1 MAQYEKHWLKVWNEK
16 RIFESEAVPNKKKVF
31 VTFPFPYMNGP
42 LHIGHCFTATRVDIY
57 ARFKRMQG
65 YNVLFP
71 WAWHWTGESIPGMSY
86 RLSLGDEG
94 VKKAFL
100 EIDGVPEKEVERF
113 VDPEYL
119 ASYYTR
125 VSREAVKDTG
135 FSIDWRREFRTVDP
149 AFKKFIDWQYLR
161 LRELGYVVQGTHPVV
176 WCSHDESP
184 TGDHDRMEGE
194 GVSPEEFNL
203 MRFEVEEQT
212 PKPPSRVLKRKFF
225 VAGTLRPE
233 TIFGATN
240 LWVNPHGKYAEVDV
254 DGETWIVSLSAA
266 RRLSEQQHKV
276 KVNDEFP
283 GLDLLGLKAKAP
295 MTGKSLPVL
304 PATFVDTELV
314 TGVVSSVPAHA
325 AYDYIGLK
333 DVQEERVKAPPPVLK
348 IARELKPIPLISV
361 PGYSAIPAEDEVK
374 KRGIKDSNDPKLE
387 DATAELYKAE
397 FHRGTMRENT
407 DRYKGM
413 KVSEAKD
420 KIIEEMKGR
429 GLLSIMHELPQKVVC
444 KCGTRCYVKI
454 LENQW
459 FLNYSDPKWKETT
472 KSLIKAAN
480 VYPEQSLE
488 WYFSTIDW
496 LRNWPCAR
504 KSGMGT
510 KLPWDK
516 EWIVETLSDST
527 IYMAFYT
534 ISQLVNSE
542 TVKFPQLLP
551 EVFDYVLLGKGAEPH
566 VAKLSGIE
574 AKHLKAMRNSF
585 LYWYPV
591 DLRNSAK
598 ELIPN
603 HLTFFAFHH
612 AALFEQ
618 RHWPRGFSVNGM
630 IQIEGQKMSKSR
642 NVFITWRHA
651 LERYGADGLRAT
663 LALAADGMD
672 DADWKAKNADDISG
686 KVDSLYPF
694 IEKALGSASE
704 RKPDLSDRWLLSVVH
719 GRVEVATKS
728 LEEMKL
734 RKALSV
740 ALLDVWNDVRWYLR
754 RWESPRYDTLKL
766 VFETW
771 IRLVAP
777 FIPFAAEEINSK
789 MGNKGLI
796 STADWPSIVDFPLDD
811 EAEVSELLVAKVVE
825 DARNLLKIIKEK
837 KSRLTIYVSSKTAS
851 DYFFEL
857 SKSDKAGASNRGD
870 VIRKYASSGIKP
882 ERVIKLQHEL
892 GQELVERLAK
902 LGGLD
907 EFSVLSEGAPFLS
920 QEVGIDIRVF
930 KAGDKKTEDPANK
943 AKDALPFKPSFYLE

>member
-1 MAQYEKHWLKVWNEK
+1 
-16 RIFESEAVPNKKKVF
+16 
-31 VTFPFPYMNGP
+31 MNGP

-86 RLSLGDEG
+86 RLSQGDEG
-94 VKKAFL
+94 VRKAFL

-176 WCSHDESP
+176 WCSHDQSP

-203 MRFEVEEQT
+203 IKFEVEGSASDDASSAYSNDAATSNDNKE
-212 PKPPSRVLKRKFF
+212 KKRWLA
-225 VAGTLRPE
+225 AGTLRPE

-240 LWVNPHGKYAEVDV
+240 VWVHPQGKYAEAEV
-254 DGETWIVSLSAA
+254 DGETWIVSQSAVK
-266 RRLSEQQHKV
+266 RLKEQQHEV
-276 KVNDEFP
+276 KIMDQFV
-283 GLDLLGLKAKAP
+283 GSDLLGLVVRAP
-295 MTGKSLPVL
+295 ITGKTIPVL

-314 TGVVSSVPAHA
+314 TGVVYSVPAHA
-325 AYDYIGLK
+325 PYDYMGLV
-333 DVQEERVKAPPPVLK
+333 DLQEERVAAPQAVVQSAK
-348 IARELKPIPLISV
+348 ELKPIAMIAV
-361 PGYSAIPAEDEVK
+361 QGYSEFPALDEVK
-374 KRGIKDSNDPKLE
+374 KRGIKDSNDPALE
-387 DATAELYKAE
+387 EATAELYKAE
-397 FHRGTMRENT
+397 FHRGVMKENC
-407 DRYKGM
+407 DGFKGL
-413 KVSEAKD
+413 KVSDSKPRVVD
-420 KIIEEMKGR
+420 EMMR
-429 GLLSIMHELPQKVVC
+429 LGLLSTMQELPREVVC

-459 FLNYSDPKWKETT
+459 FLNYSDPAWKERT
-472 KSLIKAAN
+472 KSLIEAAK

-504 KSGMGT
+504 RSGMGT

-516 EWIVETLSDST
+516 DWIVETLSDST

-534 ISQLVNSE
+534 ISQFINSE
-542 TVKFPQLLP
+542 RVKFGQLLP
-551 EVFDYVLLGKGAEPH
+551 EVFDFLFKGKGSEQH
-566 VAKLSGIE
+566 VAKLSGIDP
-574 AKHLKAMRNSF
+574 KHLKAMRNEF

-591 DLRNSAK
+591 DMRNSAK

-612 AALFEQ
+612 AALFPPN
-618 RHWPRGFSVNGM
+618 HWPRGFSVNGM

-642 NVFITWRHA
+642 NIFVTWRHA
-651 LERYGADGLRAT
+651 LEQYGADGLRAT

-672 DADWKAKNADDISG
+672 DADWKAKNAEDISS
-686 KVDSLYPF
+686 KIESLLPF
-694 IEKALGSASE
+694 VE
-704 RKPDLSDRWLLSVVH
+704 RGLATATDREPGLSDRWLLSVIH
-719 GRVEVATKS
+719 GRIDTTTKS
-728 LEEMKL
+728 LEEMKI
-734 RKALSV
+734 RRALSI
-740 ALLDVWNDVRWYLR
+740 AFLDVWNDIRWYLR
-754 RWESPRYDTLKL
+754 RAEKPRYETLRK

-777 FIPFAAEEINSK
+777 FIPFAAEELNSR

-796 STADWPSIVDFPLDD
+796 TTADWPSVVDFPLDE
-811 EAEVSELLVAKVVE
+811 EAEVSELLVTKVIE

-837 KSRLTIYVSSKTAS
+837 KSCLTIYVSSKVAS
-851 DYFFEL
+851 DYFLEL
-857 SKSDKAGASNRGD
+857 SRTENSRTGGGTSGSGGRGD

-892 GQELVERLAK
+892 GSDLVKRLVA

-907 EFSVLSEGAPFLS
+907 ELSVLSEGAPFLS
-920 QEVGIDIRVF
+920 KEIGVEIRVF
-930 KAGDKKTEDPANK
+930 RTGEASIDDPANK
-943 AKDALPFKPSFYLE
+943 AKDALPFKPAFYLE

>member
-1 MAQYEKHWLKVWNEK
+1 LASYEKHWLKAWNEK
-16 RIFESEAVPNKKKVF
+16 RVFESEAVQGKKKVF

-86 RLSLGDEG
+86 RLSQGDEG
-94 VKKAFL
+94 VRKAFL

-149 AFKKFIDWQYLR
+149 GFKKFIEWQYLR

-176 WCSHDESP
+176 WCSHDLSP

-194 GVSPEEFNL
+194 GVAPEEFNL
-203 MRFEVEEQT
+203 LKFEVEEPGAEDQPT
-212 PKPPSRVLKRKFF
+212 IKKKFL
-225 VAGTLRPE
+225 VCGTLRPE
-233 TIFGATN
+233 TIYGVTN
-240 LWVNPHGKYAEVDV
+240 IWVNPAGKYVEADV
-254 DGETWIVSLSAA
+254 DGETWIVSRSAA
-266 RRLSEQQHKV
+266 TRLSEQLHKV
-276 KVNDEFP
+276 KVDDE
-283 GLDLLGLKAKAP
+283 LDGSELVGMTAKAQV
-295 MTGKSLPVL
+295 TGKSVPVL
-304 PATFVDTELV
+304 PATLVDTELV
-314 TGVVSSVPAHA
+314 TGVVMSVPAHA
-325 AYDYIGLK
+325 PYDYQGLV
-333 DVQEERVKAPPPVLK
+333 DVQEGRVKATPAIVKLAK
-348 IARELKPIPLISV
+348 ALKPIPLITV
-361 PGYSAIPAEDEVK
+361 QGYSAVPAEDEVK
-374 KRGIKDSNDPKLE
+374 KRGIRDSNDPKLE

-397 FHRGTMRENT
+397 FHRGLMKENT
-407 DRYKGM
+407 GPYMGL

-420 KIIEEMKGR
+420 RLIGDLKQKGA
-429 GLLSIMHELPQKVVC
+429 LSVMHELPQRVVC

-459 FLNYSDPKWKETT
+459 FLNYSDPDWKERT
-472 KSLIKAAN
+472 KGLIKAAS
-480 VYPEQSLE
+480 VYPEQSLD

-504 KSGMGT
+504 QSGMGT

-516 EWIVETLSDST
+516 GWIVETLSDST

-534 ISQLVNSE
+534 ISQLVNNE
-542 TVKFPQLLP
+542 TVKFGQLLP
-551 EVFDYVLLGKGAEPH
+551 EVFDYVLLGKGSEAH
-566 VAKLSGIE
+566 VSKLSGIE

-612 AALFEQ
+612 VALFEQ
-618 RHWPRGFSVNGM
+618 KHWPRGFSVNGM

-651 LERYGADGLRAT
+651 LDQYGADGLRAT

-672 DADWKAKNADDISG
+672 DADWKAKNAEDISN

-694 IEKALGSASE
+694 IEKALAGATE
-704 RKPDLSDRWLLSVVH
+704 RKPELSDRWLLSVVH
-719 GRVEVATKS
+719 GRIDVATKS

-754 RWESPRYDTLKL
+754 RSEKPRYQTLRL

-777 FIPFAAEEINSK
+777 FIPFAAEEVNSR

-796 STADWPSIVDFPLDD
+796 TTADWPSVVDFPHDE
-811 EAEVSELLVAKVVE
+811 EAEVSELLVTKVIE

-837 KSRLTIYVSSKTAS
+837 KARLTIYVSSKTAS
-851 DYFFEL
+851 DYFFDL
-857 SKSDKAGASNRGD
+857 AKSEKAGADRGE

-882 ERVIKLQHEL
+882 DRVMKLRYEL
-892 GQELVERLAK
+892 GQELVDRLAS

-907 EFSVLSEGAPFLS
+907 EFAVLSRGVAFLS
-920 QEVGIDIRVF
+920 DEVGIQVRVF
-930 KAGDKKTEDPANK
+930 KAGDPKTEDPANK

>member
-1 MAQYEKHWLKVWNEK
+1 LAQYEKHWLKVWNER
-16 RIFESEAVPNKKKVF
+16 RIFESESVPGRKKSF

-86 RLSLGDEG
+86 RLEQGDEG
-94 VKKAFL
+94 VRKAFL

-203 MRFEVEEQT
+203 LRFEVVEDRDSSGVVT
-212 PKPPSRVLKRKFF
+212 KKFL

-240 LWVNPHGKYAEVDV
+240 VWVNPHGKYAEADV
-254 DGETWIVSLSAA
+254 DGETWIVSLSAVH
-266 RRLSEQQHKV
+266 RLSEQQHSV
-276 KVNDEFP
+276 KVLDEFE
-283 GLDLLGLKAKAP
+283 GSELLGLSVKAP
-295 MTGKSLPVL
+295 ITGKRLPVL

-314 TGVVSSVPAHA
+314 TGVVYSVPAHA
-325 AYDYIGLK
+325 PYDYMGLV
-333 DVQEERVKAPPPVLK
+333 DVQEGRVKAPPNVVKL
-348 IARELKPIPLISV
+348 AAGLRPISIISV
-361 PGYSAIPAEDEVK
+361 KGYSDIPAEDEVK

-387 DATAELYKAE
+387 DATAEVYKAE
-397 FHRGTMRENT
+397 FHRGAMKENT
-407 DRYKGM
+407 DGFKGL
-413 KVSEAKD
+413 KVSEAKE
-420 KIIEEMKGR
+420 KVVEEMRGKGV
-429 GLLSIMHELPQKVVC
+429 LTVMQELPQRVVC

-459 FLNYSDPKWKETT
+459 FLNYSDPAWKEKT
-472 KSLIKAAN
+472 KTLIRAAN

-534 ISQLVNSE
+534 ICQFVNNE
-542 TVKFPQLLP
+542 TVKFGQLLP
-551 EVFDYVLLGKGAEPH
+551 EVFDYLLLGKGSEAH
-566 VAKLSGIE
+566 VSKLSGIDL
-574 AKHLKAMRNSF
+574 KVLKAMKNEFS
-585 LYWYPV
+585 YWYPV

-603 HLTFFAFHH
+603 HLTFYAFHH

-618 RHWPRGFSVNGM
+618 KDWPRGFSVNGM

-642 NVFITWRHA
+642 NVFVTWRHA
-651 LERYGADGLRAT
+651 LEQYGADGLRAT

-672 DADWKAKNADDISG
+672 DADWKAKNAEDISA
-686 KVDSLYPF
+686 KIDSLFPF
-694 IEKALGSASE
+694 IEKALSASTE
-704 RKPDLSDRWLLSVVH
+704 RAPDLSDRWLLSIIH
-719 GRVEVATKS
+719 GRIDLTTKS
-728 LEEMKL
+728 LEEMKV

-740 ALLDVWNDVRWYLR
+740 ALLDVWNDIRWYLR
-754 RWESPRYDTLKL
+754 RSEKPRHDTLKA

-777 FIPFAAEEINSK
+777 FIPFAAEELNSR

-796 STADWPSIVDFPLDD
+796 TTADWPSVVDYPLDE
-811 EAEVSELLVAKVVE
+811 EAEVSELLVAKVIE
-825 DARNLLKIIKEK
+825 DARNLLKIIKERK
-837 KSRLTIYVSSKTAS
+837 TRLTIYVAS
-851 DYFFEL
+851 DTAYGFFL
-857 SKSDKAGASNRGD
+857 ALADTDKGGAGNRGE
-870 VIRKYASSGIKP
+870 VIRKYAASGIKP
-882 ERVIKLQHEL
+882 DRVIKLHYEL
-892 GQELVERLAK
+892 GQELVRRLVL
-902 LGGLD
+902 LGEFD
-907 EFSVLSEGAPFLS
+907 EFEVLKNAAPFLS
-920 QEVGIDIRVF
+920 NEIGIEVRVF
-930 KAGDKKTEDPANK
+930 KAGGVKVEDPASK

>member
-1 MAQYEKHWLKVWNEK
+1 MAQYEKYWLKVWNDK
-16 RIFESEAVPNKKKVF
+16 RVFESEPLPGRKKAF

-42 LHIGHCFTATRVDIY
+42 LHIGHCFTSTRVDIY

-86 RLSLGDEG
+86 RLSQGDEG
-94 VKKAFL
+94 VRKAFL
-100 EIDGVPEKEVERF
+100 ELDGVPEKEVEKF

-135 FSIDWRREFRTVDP
+135 FSIDWRREFTTVDP
-149 AFKKFIDWQYLR
+149 AFKKFIEWQYLR

-176 WCSHDESP
+176 WCKRDESP

-203 MRFEVEEQT
+203 LKFEVQEEAGT
-212 PKPPSRVLKRKFF
+212 KKKFL

-233 TIFGATN
+233 TVFGATN
-240 LWVNPHGKYAEVDV
+240 VWVHPSGKYSEVEV
-254 DGETWIVSLSAA
+254 DGETWIVSASAVNKLA
-266 RRLSEQQHKV
+266 EQQYEV
-276 KVNDEFP
+276 KTTNELT
-283 GLDLLGLKAKAP
+283 GSDLLGVMVKAP
-295 MTGKSLPVL
+295 MTGATLPVL
-304 PATFVDTELV
+304 PATFVDPDLV
-314 TGVVSSVPAHA
+314 SGVVYSVPAHA
-325 AYDYIGLK
+325 PYDYMGLV
-333 DVQEERVKAPPPVLK
+333 DLQEGRVESSLAMRK
-348 IARELKPIPLISV
+348 IAKGLKPISIISV
-361 PGYSAIPAEDEVK
+361 KGYSDVPAEDEVK
-374 KRGIKDSNDPKLE
+374 KRGIVDSNDPKLE

-397 FHRGTMRENT
+397 FHRGTMKENC
-407 DRYKGM
+407 DGFRGM
-413 KVSEAKD
+413 KVSEAKE
-420 KIIEEMKGR
+420 KIVEELEDRK
-429 GLLSIMHELPQKVVC
+429 LLAIMLELPQKVVC

-459 FLNYSDPKWKETT
+459 FLNYSDPAWKELA
-472 KSLIKAAN
+472 KSVIRNAS

-504 KSGMGT
+504 RAGMGT

-527 IYMAFYT
+527 VYMAFYT
-534 ISQLVNSE
+534 ICQFVNAE
-542 TVKFPQLLP
+542 TVKFNQLLP
-551 EVFDYVLLGKGAEPH
+551 EVFDFVLHGKGSEAH
-566 VAKLSGIE
+566 IAKLSGIE
-574 AKHLKAMRNSF
+574 QKVLRSMRNEF

-591 DLRNSAK
+591 DMRNSAK

-618 RHWPRGFSVNGM
+618 RLWPRGFSVNGM

-642 NVFITWRHA
+642 NIFVTWRQA
-651 LERYGADGLRAT
+651 LERYGADGLRVT

-672 DADWKAKNADDISG
+672 DADWKTKNAEDISA
-686 KVDSLYPF
+686 KIDSLFPF
-694 IEKALGSASE
+694 TEKSLASSVE
-704 RKPDLSDRWLLSVVH
+704 RPVELSDRWLMSVVH
-719 GRVEVATKS
+719 GRIEVTTKS
-728 LEEMKL
+728 LEEMKI
-734 RKALSV
+734 RKAVSV
-740 ALLDVWNDVRWYLR
+740 AFLDLWNDVRWYLR
-754 RWESPRYDTLKL
+754 RAERPRTQTLKL

-777 FIPFAAEEINSK
+777 FMPFAAEELNRN

-796 STADWPSIVDFPLDD
+796 TTADWPSPVDFPQD
-811 EAEVSELLVAKVVE
+811 EAAEVSELLVAKVID
-825 DARNLLKIIKEK
+825 DARNLLKIIKEQK
-837 KSRLTIYVSSKTAS
+837 KRLTIYVSSDVAAQ
-851 DYFFEL
+851 YFLEL
-857 SKSDKAGASNRGD
+857 AKSEKGQASNRGD

-882 ERVIKLQHEL
+882 ERVIKLKHEL
-892 GQELVERLAK
+892 GDELVGRLAS
-902 LGGLD
+902 LESFD
-907 EFSVLSEGAPFLS
+907 ELAVLSGCAGFLS
-920 QEVGIDIRVF
+920 KEIGLEVRVF
-930 KAGDKKTEDPANK
+930 KAGDIKAEDPANK

>member
-1 MAQYEKHWLKVWNEK
+1 LAQYEKYWLKVWNER
-16 RIFESEAVPNKKKVF
+16 RIFESESVPGRKKVF

-42 LHIGHCFTATRVDIY
+42 LHIGHCFTSTRVDIY

-86 RLSLGDEG
+86 RLSQGDEG
-94 VKKAFL
+94 VRRAFL
-100 EIDGVPEKEVERF
+100 EIDGVPESEVERF

-149 AFKKFIDWQYLR
+149 AFKKFIEWQYLR

-203 MRFEVEEQT
+203 IKFQVQDE
-212 PKPPSRVLKRKFF
+212 SLKEKFL

-240 LWVNPHGKYAEVDV
+240 VWVNPGAKYSEVEVD
-254 DGETWIVSLSAA
+254 GQTWIVSRSAVN
-266 RRLSEQQHKV
+266 RLKEQGYNV
-276 KVNDEFP
+276 KESDEIN
-283 GLDLLGLKAKAP
+283 GSDLLGVMVRAP
-295 MTGKSLPVL
+295 ITGASLPVL
-304 PATFVDTELV
+304 PASFVDPELV
-314 TGVVSSVPAHA
+314 SGVVYSVPAHA
-325 AYDYIGLK
+325 PYDYMGLV
-333 DVQEERVKAPPPVLK
+333 DVQEGRVAAPPAVRK
-348 IARELKPIPLISV
+348 IAQGLKPISIISV
-361 PGYSAIPAEDEVK
+361 PGYSTFPAEEEAK

-387 DATAELYKAE
+387 DATAQVYKEE
-397 FHRGTMRENT
+397 FHKGKMKDNC
-407 DRYKGM
+407 DGFKGM
-413 KVSEAKD
+413 KVSEAKE
-420 KIIEEMKGR
+420 KIVEEMEGR
-429 GLLSIMHELPQKVVC
+429 KLLSVMLELPQRVVC

-459 FLNYSDPKWKETT
+459 FLNYSDPAWKELT
-472 KSLIKAAN
+472 KSVIRSAH
-480 VYPEQSLE
+480 VHPEQSLE
-488 WYFSTIDW
+488 WYYSTIDW

-534 ISQLVNSE
+534 ICQFVNSE
-542 TVKFPQLLP
+542 TVKFTQLTP
-551 EVFDYVLLGKGAEPH
+551 EVFDYLLLGKGTDAH
-566 VAKLSGIE
+566 VSKASGIE
-574 AKHLKAMRNSF
+574 MKVLKAMRNEF

-612 AALFEQ
+612 AALFEPK
-618 RHWPRGFSVNGM
+618 HWPRGFSVNGM

-651 LERYGADGLRAT
+651 LESYGADGLRAT

-672 DADWKAKNADDISG
+672 DADWKAKNAEDISA
-686 KVDSLYPF
+686 KVDSLFSF
-694 IEKALGSASE
+694 IQKGLADATE
-704 RKPDLSDRWLLSVVH
+704 RERDLSDRWLFSVVH
-719 GRVEVATKS
+719 GRIDLVTRS
-728 LEEMKL
+728 LEEMKI
-734 RKALSV
+734 RKAISV
-740 ALLDVWNDVRWYLR
+740 ALLDVWNDIRWYLR
-754 RWESPRYDTLKL
+754 RTEEPRYATLKT

-777 FIPFAAEEINSK
+777 FIPFAAEEINK
-789 MGNKGLI
+789 QLGNKGLI
-796 STADWPSIVDFPLDD
+796 ATADWPSTVDFPHD
-811 EAEVSELLVAKVVE
+811 EAAEVSELLVAKVIE
-825 DARNLLKIIKEK
+825 DARNLLRIIKEQK
-837 KSRLTIYVSSKTAS
+837 KRLTIYVAS
-851 DYFFEL
+851 DLATDFFLEL
-857 SKSDKAGASNRGD
+857 VKSDKKGAARGD
-870 VIRKYASSGIKP
+870 VIRKFGSSGIKP
-882 ERVIKLQHEL
+882 ENVIKLQHEL
-892 GQELVERLAK
+892 GEDLVSRLVG
-902 LGGLD
+902 LGDDFD
-907 EFSVLSEGAPFLS
+907 EFAVLNEAATFFSKELGI
-920 QEVGIDIRVF
+920 EVRVF
-930 KAGDKKTEDPANK
+930 KAGEKRTEDPGGR
-943 AKDALPFKPSFYLE
+943 AKGALPFKPSFYLE